1 MFRYLLWLDV
11 KRINGRMLTI
21 DAMPRSMIIQLVF
34 EILMNIVMPYP
45 FTMKAIFKEK
55 IYGSTYYADKRVD
68 TVLLSLMYFWRL
80 YHLWRFRMHI
90 TDFMNNKAHRIW
102 NMYGVQCNETFAF
115 KWFFKE
121 KSLTISLI
129 IYLFVTILFGALYRF
144 NNMPSRLQFSDL
156 PNFSWSNSMWCA
168 FITMTSVGY
177 GDLYPK
183 SEFGRIVGVFCAL
196 AGAFIQSLFTVSFL
210 QILEFDRSES
220 FAFRIITGVRK

>member
-1 MFRYLLWLDV
+1 MRCRDQWLYNLFLRFWWILWCLIHLRWRLFSRRRFTV
-11 KRINGRMLTI
+11 AHTMRN
-21 DAMPRSMIIQLVF
+21 A
-34 EILMNIVMPYP
+34 ILGW
-45 FTMKAIFKEK
+45 FFAKLC
-55 IYGSTYYADKRVD
+55 STYYADKRVD